1 MKSLKCATYTDGL
14 KIVDVESTF
23 NRGLPALSIVGLAS
37 ASIKESEARVKSA
50 LLAQNFSFP
59 AQKIIINLS
68 PSDMP
73 KTGSHFDLSI
83 ALLIALQKER
93 ASSEFGEFFVFGE
106 LGLDGSV
113 KSTASLFS
121 ILLFLST
128 KVKEAKVLVPK
139 EIAADAFMIPNLQI
153 YAISKLDEAIKFF
166 IDDEFKR
173 LCLVKQTHPLF
184 ENLTEICGKKYVKNL
199 KFDLDFKDIKGQLRA
214 KRACL
219 IAACGMHNIIFEGSP
234 GCGKSMSAK
243 RLRYILPPQSIDEIL
258 LSSAYASLNLQDHE
272 FSALRAFRNPHH
284 TSTKSSI
291 FGGGTSSAKIGEVA
305 LANGGILFFD
315 ELPHFGKQI
324 LESLREPLEDNQ
336 IHISRVN
343 SKVTYKTK
351 FMFVGAMNPCPCGN
365 LLSKQLN
372 CRCLEADIKRYKAK
386 ISEPLLDRIDI
397 HVLMDE
403 VSSDDR
409 SDTTSADMQR
419 EVLRVFE
426 IQMKRGQSELN
437 GKLSDKEIAKF
448 CICDSEAKS
457 ALDMSVGRF
466 ALTQRGIN
474 KTLKVARTIADLE
487 DSQIIKKSHIL
498 EALSYRVRSEV

>member
-1 MKSLKCATYTDGL
+1 MKALRCATYTDEL

-23 NRGLPALSIVGLAS
+23 NRGLPSINIVGLAS

-50 LLAQNFSFP
+50 LLALNFAFP

-73 KTGSHFDLSI
+73 KSGSHFDLPI

-93 ASSEFGEFFVFGE
+93 AIEPVFVFGE

-121 ILLFLST
+121 ILLFLSA
-128 KVKEAKVLVPK
+128 KAPKSKVLVPK
-139 EIAADAFMIPNLQI
+139 DIAKSAAMIPNLEI
-153 YAISKLDEAIKFF
+153 YAVSRLEEAIEFF
-166 IDDEFKR
+166 LDDEFKR
-173 LCLVKQTHPLF
+173 QCFVKEFHPLF
-184 ENLTEICGKKYVKNL
+184 SNLTRICGKNYVANS
-199 KFDLDFKDIKGQLRA
+199 KFELDFKDIKGQKRA

-243 RLRYILPPQSIDEIL
+243 RLRYILPPQNLDEIL
-258 LSSAYASLNLQDHE
+258 LSAAYASLNSQDHE
-272 FSALRAFRNPHH
+272 FSALRAFRSPHH

-291 FGGGTSSAKIGEVA
+291 FGGGTASARIGEVA

-324 LESLREPLEDNQ
+324 LESLREPLEDNR

-343 SKVTYKTK
+343 SKITYKTK

-372 CRCLEADIKRYKAK
+372 CRCPETDIKRYKAK
-386 ISEPLLDRIDI
+386 ISEPLLDRIDL
-397 HVLMDE
+397 HVLMDD
-403 VSSDDR
+403 VSSGDK
-409 SDTTSADMQR
+409 SDITSADMQR

-426 IQMKRGQSELN
+426 VQMKRGQSELN
-437 GKLSDKEIAKF
+437 GKLSDEEIAKF
-448 CICDSEAKS
+448 CVCEDEAKS
-457 ALDMSVGRF
+457 ALDMSISRF

-487 DSQIIKKSHIL
+487 GSETIKKSHIL
-498 EALSYRVRSEV
+498 EALSFRVRSEA

>member
-1 MKSLKCATYTDGL
+1 MKSLKCATYTDEL
-14 KIVDVESTF
+14 RIVDVESTF

-73 KTGSHFDLSI
+73 KTGSHFDLPI
-83 ALLIALQKER
+83 ALLIALQKE
-93 ASSEFGEFFVFGE
+93 AGNFSEFFVFGE

-113 KSTASLFS
+113 KSTTTLFS
-121 ILLFLST
+121 ILLFLSAS
-128 KVKEAKVLVPK
+128 VKKAKVLVPK
-139 EIAADAFMIPNLQI
+139 EIANSAGMIPNLEI
-153 YAISKLDEAIKFF
+153 YAVNRLDEAIKFF
-166 IDDEFKR
+166 LDDEFKKQ
-173 LCLVKQTHPLF
+173 CLVKDTHPLF
-184 ENLTEICGKKYVKNL
+184 ANLTQICGKNYVINS
-199 KFDLDFKDIKGQLRA
+199 KFDLDFKDVKGQARA

-243 RLRYILPPQSIDEIL
+243 RLRYILPPQNLDEIL
-258 LSSAYASLNLQDHE
+258 LSAAYSSLNLQDHE
-272 FSALRAFRNPHH
+272 FSALRAFRSPHH

-291 FGGGTSSAKIGEVA
+291 FGGGTASARIGEVA

-343 SKVTYKTK
+343 SKITYKTK

-372 CRCLEADIKRYKAK
+372 CRCLETDIKRYKAK
-386 ISEPLLDRIDI
+386 ISDPLLDRIDL

-403 VSSDDR
+403 VASSDK
-409 SDTTSADMQR
+409 SDVASADMQR

-426 IQMKRGQSELN
+426 VQMKRGQSELN
-437 GKLSDKEIAKF
+437 GKLSDEEIAKF
-448 CICDSEAKS
+448 CVCDSEAKS
-457 ALDMSVGRF
+457 VLDMSIGRF

-474 KTLKVARTIADLE
+474 KTLKVARTIADL
-487 DSQIIKKSHIL
+487 DGSQIIKKPHIL
-498 EALSYRVRSEV
+498 EALSFRVRSEA